1 MVAGKVLAAEAG
13 EDAVISV
20 VGGRRVK
27 GDVVDSKVRGEGVM
41 EVREE
46 WEITL
51 VFPLWSL

>member
-41 EVREE
+41 EVRGE